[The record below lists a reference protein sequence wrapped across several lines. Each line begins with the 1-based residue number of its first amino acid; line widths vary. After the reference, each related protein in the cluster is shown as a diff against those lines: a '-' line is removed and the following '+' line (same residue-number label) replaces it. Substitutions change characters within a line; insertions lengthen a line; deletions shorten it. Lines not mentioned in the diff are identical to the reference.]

1 MQRKR
6 ERSEEES
13 RERGTCT
20 TTLAQTELNCL
31 IEKQCFTKKL
41 LASPLFLGQQRDEAG
56 VNEKKKRE
64 ERCGVVLMLF
74 NLEVV

>member
-1 MQRKR
+1 
-6 ERSEEES
+6 
-13 RERGTCT
+13 
-20 TTLAQTELNCL
+20 LAQTELNCL

-41 LASPLFLGQQRDEAG
+41 LASPLFLGQQRDKAG
-56 VNEKKKRE
+56 LKEKKKRE

>member
-6 ERSEEES
+6 ERSEEE

-41 LASPLFLGQQRDEAG
+41 LASPLFLGQQRDNKAG
-56 VNEKKKRE
+56 VKEKKKRE
-64 ERCGVVLMLF
+64 ERCWVWC
-74 NLEVV
+74 

>member
-1 MQRKR
+1 MRK
-6 ERSEEES
+6 

-56 VNEKKKRE
+56 VKKKGKRGVG
-64 ERCGVVLMLF
+64 CGVVLMLF

>member
-1 MQRKR
+1 VQRKR
-6 ERSEEES
+6 ERSEEE